1 MGTIKTTN
9 IEPIADN
16 GTVTLGSSGDTFSLG
31 SGVKQSNLMY
41 PAFHASLS
49 ATQTIADATT
59 TKVQFD
65 TELFDTDNC
74 YDNTTN
80 YRFTPTVAG
89 KYFIYAH
96 IDGDTTGTNKTDNV
110 YLYIKK
116 NGATAAFLIT
126 VPNSGAESNNI
137 GMNLNTIVDMN
148 GTTDYVEISAYID
161 VSDASFNAQVG
172 GNSSY
177 SRSAFGGFRIGT

>member
-16 GTVTLGSSGDTFSLG
+16 GTVTLGSSGDQFTLATGAKSSFL
-31 SGVKQSNLMY
+31 Y

-49 ATQTIADATT
+49 AHQTVSDVTV

-74 YDNTTN
+74 YDNSTN

-89 KYFIYAH
+89 KYFFYTH
-96 IDGDTTGTNKTDNV
+96 IDGDATGTNKVDQV
-110 YLYIKK
+110 QLYIKK
-116 NGATAAFLIT
+116 NGVTAAFIFDYPQT
-126 VPNSGAESNNI
+126 ASEANNI
-137 GMNLNTIVDMN
+137 GLTLNTTLDMN
-148 GTTDYVEISAYID
+148 GTTDYAEVFAYID
-161 VSDASFNAQVG
+161 ISDTSFTARVQGAST
-172 GNSSY
+172 Y
-177 SRSAFGGFRIGT
+177 SRSAFGGYRIGT